1 MNKDKIVEILSKWIN
16 DYQLEPYQAPNNE
29 PDLNEWATEILN
41 SIQTLD
47 RDKIAEILEENSG
60 LIYGAIE
67 YGGGPEE
74 NTYNHIAGLIV
85 DSIKTLNRDKVEDI
99 LHKNTDHPNDVLH
112 TSQYFKVAC
121 EICNLAVP
129 EGEVIAEGKVV
140 FDEIAGVHIGNKT
153 ILYMDDELSDY
164 EGKTIQIIIKEVG
177 DDKL

>member
-1 MNKDKIVEILSKWIN
+1 MNNDKQYLISEKELQEFINPFMKLTISRGELEYKVEAFLKSK
-16 DYQLEPYQAPNNE
+16 QPV
-29 PDLNEWATEILN
+29 
-41 SIQTLD
+41 QTLD
-47 RDKIAEILEENSG
+47 
-60 LIYGAIE
+60 
-67 YGGGPEE
+67 
-74 NTYNHIAGLIV
+74 
-85 DSIKTLNRDKVEDI
+85 RDKVEDI